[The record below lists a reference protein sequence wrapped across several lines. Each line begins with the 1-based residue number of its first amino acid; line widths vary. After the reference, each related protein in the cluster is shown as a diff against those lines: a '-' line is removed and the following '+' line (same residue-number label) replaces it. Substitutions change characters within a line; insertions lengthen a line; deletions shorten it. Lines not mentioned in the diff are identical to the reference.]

1 MKPRSAA
8 LGAFTLAAFLVLIGF
23 PRPAW
28 AYVDPGT
35 GSYLFQA
42 AMAVLLSSLFV
53 IKHYFKRIR
62 ALFSRIRRKD
72 IQSESR
78 QD

>member
-1 MKPRSAA
+1 MRPRSATLA
-8 LGAFTLAAFLVLIGF
+8 MFTLLSLLLLIGF

-35 GSYLFQA
+35 GSYLFQVG
-42 AMAVLLSSLFV
+42 MAVLLSSLFV

-62 ALFSRIRRKD
+62 AFFSRTGRRNV
-72 IQSESR
+72 QSEPK
-78 QD
+78 

>member
-1 MKPRSAA
+1 MKPQSIAPA
-8 LGAFTLAAFLVLIGF
+8 AFTLAAFLLLIAF

-62 ALFSRIRRKD
+62 ALFNRTRGKD
-72 IQSESR
+72 AESESR
-78 QD
+78 RD